1 MLFFGPI
8 DASQPIS
15 TLSSCPCS
23 LCLPLLISFVF
34 LVPPHALPLLP
45 LCPAALAAASSPC
58 ARGLLLRITH
68 VISVVLLHHASVY
81 SPHAVAHDY
90 TFAIGESVNVACM
103 KAERNR
109 RQTRHPK
116 NVNSQISRSL
126 DVHHALNQRRPYRS
140 SKSPINSTRQ
150 AELNAAQNRAAL
162 KPSSA
167 EL

>member
-1 MLFFGPI
+1 MPFHCFPYVLRRWPR
-8 DASQPIS
+8 
-15 TLSSCPCS
+15 
-23 LCLPLLISFVF
+23 LP
-34 LVPPHALPLLP
+34 PR
-45 LCPAALAAASSPC
+45 C

-90 TFAIGESVNVACM
+90 TFAIGKSVNVACM

-140 SKSPINSTRQ
+140 PKSPYKFDQTGRVKCRSKTKQ
-150 AELNAAQNRAAL
+150 
-162 KPSSA
+162 P
-167 EL
+167 